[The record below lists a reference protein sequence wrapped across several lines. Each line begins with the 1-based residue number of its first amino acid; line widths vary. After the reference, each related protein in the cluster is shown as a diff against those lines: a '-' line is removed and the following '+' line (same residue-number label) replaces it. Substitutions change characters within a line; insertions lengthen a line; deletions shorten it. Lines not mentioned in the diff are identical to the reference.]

1 MPYHRQRLKPA
12 WVGREIVHLKPL
24 MPVAGYRNIVET
36 EAQARCLLAS
46 GCDLLQ
52 GYYTGRPMALE
63 NVAGLFESSTRL
75 SAKNSAPSRPRAD

>member
-1 MPYHRQRLKPA
+1 MPYHWLRLKPA

-24 MPVAGYRNIVET
+24 MPVAGCRNIVET
-36 EAQARCLLAS
+36 VAQARCLLAS

-63 NVAGLFESSTRL
+63 SSTPL
-75 SAKNSAPSRPRAD
+75 CAKNSASPQPRAD